1 MSDDAA
7 AYKGDL
13 PGSRRSVC
21 LGCGY
26 RVVTARDSHCRFV
39 GKRDGSV
46 LLALDAK
53 PLTAFATDIDRVFE
67 PGLLLLGVAH
77 RDCVSEARRRLE
89 AQQVK
94 LPEDLPRVMADE
106 QAGDLPQLHLPPGAD
121 ACAFCGSPPT
131 TDEHVWA
138 KWISD
143 ELRRNGSF
151 LIQSDHGPR
160 RQPSINIT
168 VPVCATCNNR
178 WLSVLENDVRPVLAP
193 LVRGERMRLLSVE
206 DQRLLATWGV
216 KTALLL
222 DLSTGSPVVP
232 AGFFHDFRLRR
243 CPLESHF
250 VWLGAYGGSNRAV
263 WASHRGLQLGASPG
277 EPPLGFVTT
286 FTAFR
291 VIFQVVGQFATGG
304 ATIQDDRLWSA
315 GLHQIWPVGN
325 EPIKWP
331 RGRLAFDDDA
341 LVELDRTFVG

>member
-1 MSDDAA
+1 
-7 AYKGDL
+7 
-13 PGSRRSVC
+13 
-21 LGCGY
+21 
-26 RVVTARDSHCRFV
+26 
-39 GKRDGSV
+39 
-46 LLALDAK
+46 
-53 PLTAFATDIDRVFE
+53 
-67 PGLLLLGVAH
+67 
-77 RDCVSEARRRLE
+77 
-89 AQQVK
+89 
-94 LPEDLPRVMADE
+94 
-106 QAGDLPQLHLPPGAD
+106 
-121 ACAFCGSPPT
+121 
-131 TDEHVWA
+131 
-138 KWISD
+138 
-143 ELRRNGSF
+143 
-151 LIQSDHGPR
+151 
-160 RQPSINIT
+160 
-168 VPVCATCNNR
+168 
-178 WLSVLENDVRPVLAP
+178 
-193 LVRGERMRLLSVE
+193 MRLLSVE

-331 RGRLAFDDDA
+331 RGRLAFDDYA